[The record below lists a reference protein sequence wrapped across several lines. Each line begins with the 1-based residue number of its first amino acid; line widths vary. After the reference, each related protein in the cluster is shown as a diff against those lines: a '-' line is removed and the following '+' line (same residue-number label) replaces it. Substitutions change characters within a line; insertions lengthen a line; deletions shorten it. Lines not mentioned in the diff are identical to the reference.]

1 MNSKSVTRI
10 LALAALLFVTTL
22 PAVAQEK
29 HKLNRYLDSILS
41 VRYQRADIDTH
52 YVVRPDKKWTLT
64 GRLNVS
70 GARIMGKGIRDGEP
84 FETRM
89 TADYKTTVCVGVSYL
104 GLSAVFSSPYRG
116 RDSMENWPTK
126 VKFWTNRI
134 VGWISK

>member
-29 HKLNRYLDSILS
+29 HKLNRYLDSVLS

-70 GARIMGKGIRDGEP
+70 GAIIMGEKKRWR
-84 FETRM
+84 T
-89 TADYKTTVCVGVSYL
+89 L
-104 GLSAVFSSPYRG
+104 
-116 RDSMENWPTK
+116 
-126 VKFWTNRI
+126 
-134 VGWISK
+134 